1 MFNLNLI
8 ELPQLIRHDGESRHY
23 ETPTGQKYPSVTTV
37 LDKTSDKTFLYEWRK
52 RIGAEAADKITKQ
65 AANRGT
71 AMHSLCEKFVLN
83 EDLNLAEAMPL
94 HIHLYKQLE
103 TPLRDHVDNIRV
115 SEGSLFSHRLKIAGS
130 ADLVAD
136 WKGVPSLIDFKS
148 SRRYKRKEWIEN
160 YFIQTTLYSMMLY
173 EMTGISCSQVVIM
186 IAVEEEN
193 EPQVFVENITQWIP
207 KAISRCRRYHDLF
220 SK

>member
-37 LDKTSDKTFLYEWRK
+37 LDKTSDKTFLHEWRK

-83 EDLNLAEAMPL
+83 EDLDLSAAMPL

-115 SEGSLFSHRLKIAGS
+115 SEGSLFSHRL
-130 ADLVAD
+130 DCRLCR
-136 WKGVPSLIDFKS
+136 
-148 SRRYKRKEWIEN
+148 SRSRLE
-160 YFIQTTLYSMMLY
+160 
-173 EMTGISCSQVVIM
+173 GCSVSHRFQI
-186 IAVEEEN
+186 
-193 EPQVFVENITQWIP
+193 ITQIQ
-207 KAISRCRRYHDLF
+207 AQRMD
-220 SK
+220 